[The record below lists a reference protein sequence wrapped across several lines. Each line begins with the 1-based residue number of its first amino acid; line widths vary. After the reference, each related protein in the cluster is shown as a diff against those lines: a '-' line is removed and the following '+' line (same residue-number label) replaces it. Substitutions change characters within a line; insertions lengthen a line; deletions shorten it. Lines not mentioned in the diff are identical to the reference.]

1 MLFCSFSCIGQVT
14 TFSKS
19 LLKIQGSSIYC
30 QISLTS
36 GHVSVSN
43 SISNRYFCHA
53 CQNNVRIN
61 ESQSNDTDLTCP
73 QCGSNGFVELL
84 VSDTQQGQGF
94 SLFTITDPSNFQ
106 DSSAVLPR
114 SSWVNISSFPQS
126 STELGADNLLSRL
139 ISEVS
144 NSLRNSHNTPT
155 SFDSVL
161 PSDSTRIHQEQHNSH
176 HAQAI
181 SFSGE
186 VPTVNP
192 GTTTFMVGLNG
203 EFREFPLGDV
213 LAGSTL
219 SNLVES
225 MENALAVALSAE
237 DPNNRFGSPPASV
250 QVVEQLPRETV
261 SEENITRIKMCGP
274 CVICQDEYNIGDE
287 VIGLSKDEEV
297 CHHIFHANCLLPW
310 LNQHNSCP
318 VCRFELP
325 TDDVSYENRRRSS
338 TQNVSSTLES
348 TDQAGT
354 QLGTQNEVQHD
365 SNSVTAPNNN
375 IQSTNSES
383 QEPHIETEL
392 VNTQINSQ
400 EQEHSQNRE
409 TSNNNLS
416 SASFRTINFSTP
428 IGEVTTF
435 TSQLP
440 VITSTISTTETFHT
454 TTHQDPISSDDTI
467 NDFHNSAHR
476 RIHQLHHSG
485 IDLTS
490 YDLDPESISDFTP
503 IDTIRNS
510 NSCRMI

>member
-1 MLFCSFSCIGQVT
+1 MLFRSFSCA
-14 TFSKS
+14 
-19 LLKIQGSSIYC
+19 KIHNIESNGA
-30 QISLTS
+30 L
-36 GHVSVSN
+36 GHVSGSN
-43 SISNRYFCHA
+43 SNSNRYFCHA
-53 CQNNVRIN
+53 CQNNVRISEN
-61 ESQSNDTDLTCP
+61 QSSDTDLTCP
-73 QCGSNGFVELL
+73 QCGSNGFVELI
-84 VSDTQQGQGF
+84 VSDTQQSHEF
-94 SLFTITDPSNFQ
+94 SLFSITEPINSQ
-106 DSSAVLPR
+106 DTSTNLPR

-126 STELGADNLLSRL
+126 GIELGAENILSRL

-144 NSLRNSHNTPT
+144 NSLRSSSNNPA
-155 SFDSVL
+155 SFDLLL

-176 HAQAI
+176 HAHAV
-181 SFSGE
+181 SFPSELPAG
-186 VPTVNP
+186 NP

-213 LAGSTL
+213 LTGSTL

-225 MENALAVALSAE
+225 MENALAVALSTE

-261 SEENITRIKMCGP
+261 TEENITRIKMCGP
-274 CVICQDEYNIGDE
+274 CVVCQEEYSIGDE
-287 VIGLSKDEEV
+287 VMGLSRDEEV
-297 CHHIFHANCLLPW
+297 CHHIFHVNCLLPW

-325 TDDVSYENRRRSS
+325 TDDAFYESRRRSS
-338 TQNVSSTLES
+338 AQNISTMES
-348 TDQAGT
+348 TNQAGN
-354 QLGTQNEVQHD
+354 QVLARNEFQDNLD
-365 SNSVTAPNNN
+365 SVAASNDS

-383 QEPHIETEL
+383 QRPHIETEL
-392 VNTQINSQ
+392 GTSSINSR
-400 EQEHSQNRE
+400 EQGQDHTIAGENSTNNV
-409 TSNNNLS
+409 TSTN
-416 SASFRTINFSTP
+416 FRTVGFSAP
-428 IGEVTTF
+428 IREVTTF

-454 TTHQDPISSDDTI
+454 TSNQDPISAGDII

-485 IDLTS
+485 IDLAS
-490 YDLDPESISDFTP
+490 HDLDPDSITDFTP